1 MSLEQRIVRLE
12 ALEDIRQLKHRY
24 FNACDMKEVEVIR
37 QCFAPGEVLI
47 DFGPLGRFSDRDSF
61 VALYQELACH
71 ERVIDLHHGSNPEI
85 QLLGDNE
92 ASARWAL
99 YYFNQDAETGAT
111 LQLGGQYQDRYR
123 RVDGHWLMVETVF
136 HRLSV
141 VEHCAPPV
149 AAAE

>member
-1 MSLEQRIVRLE
+1 MSLEQRISRLE

-47 DFGPLGRFSDRDSF
+47 DFGPLGRFNDRDSF

-71 ERVIDLHHGSNPEI
+71 ERMIDLHHGSNPEI
-85 QLLGDNE
+85 ELHGDSE

-99 YYFNQDAETGAT
+99 YYFNQDGETGAT
-111 LQLGGQYQDRYR
+111 RQLGGQYQDRYCR
-123 RVDGHWLMVETVF
+123 IDGHWLMVETVF
-136 HRLSV
+136 HRLSL
-141 VEHCAPPV
+141 VEHDA
-149 AAAE
+149 

>member
-1 MSLEQRIVRLE
+1 MSLEQRIARLE

-37 QCFAPGEVLI
+37 QCFAPGKVHI
-47 DFGPLGRFSDRDSF
+47 DFGPLGSFSDRDRF

-85 QLLGDNE
+85 ELLGDNE

-99 YYFNQDAETGAT
+99 YYFNQDGETGAT
-111 LQLGGQYQDRYR
+111 RQLGGQYHDRYR
-123 RVDGHWLMVETVF
+123 RIDGRWLMVETVF
-136 HRLSV
+136 HRLSL
-141 VEHCAPPV
+141 VERDGS
-149 AAAE
+149 AASG